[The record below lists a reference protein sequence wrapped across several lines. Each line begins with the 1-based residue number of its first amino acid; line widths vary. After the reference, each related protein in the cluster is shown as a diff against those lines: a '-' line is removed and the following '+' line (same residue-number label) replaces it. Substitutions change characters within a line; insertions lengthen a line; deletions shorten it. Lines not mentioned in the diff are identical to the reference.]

1 MSEIKKDTKKDGVIE
16 AMNLTKCF
24 FEQNDDNKSHK
35 PEEVDTFVAEC
46 EQIIQYLDKIQNIK
60 ITQDKNDNSKK
71 INVYRNDEITV
82 KTSMYTND
90 ILQRAN
96 NKDKNYIKVKKIL

>member
-1 MSEIKKDTKKDGVIE
+1 MSKDTKEGGVIE

-24 FEQNDDNKSHK
+24 FAQSDNNKNQK
-35 PEEVDTFVAEC
+35 TEALDAFIVEC

-60 ITQDKNDNSKK
+60 ITQDKYENPKK
-71 INVYRNDEITV
+71 INVYRNDEVTV
-82 KTSMYTND
+82 KTSMYTKD